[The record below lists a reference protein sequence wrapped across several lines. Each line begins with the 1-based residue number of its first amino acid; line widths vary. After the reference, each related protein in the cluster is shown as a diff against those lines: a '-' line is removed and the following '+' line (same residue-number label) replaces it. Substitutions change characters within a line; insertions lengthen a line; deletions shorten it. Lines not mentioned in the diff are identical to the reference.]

1 MRNNSYRISRRQAKQ
16 VRKTAKKATTAQDKA
31 YETAMLLKEFSRG
44 CCE

>member
-1 MRNNSYRISRRQAKQ
+1 MRNKSYKVSKRQAKQ
-16 VRKTAKKATTAQDKA
+16 TRKSIKRLDKVQDKA